1 MSCHHCE
8 NQHHHEHEHHSEKEE
23 KLSKYLYGIAIFCFV
38 LSLIP
43 IFAPYKIELIAL
55 TILFSGYEML
65 FHGIK
70 NIFRLNF
77 EEETLMT
84 IAVIAAFALGEYL
97 ESGLV
102 ILLYRLGEFLEERA
116 SEKSEDS
123 IKEIVKIKADT
134 ANRVINNTI
143 ETVDVKEIK
152 VGDTILIK
160 PGEKIPVDG
169 IILYGE
175 SKIDTSSLTG
185 ESTPIYV
192 TKENEVLSGGINLT
206 GAITCKVIR
215 DVEHSAAS
223 QIVDLVY
230 EATNNKGKTEK
241 FMTKFSKIYTPIV
254 IVIAILIAIVPF
266 VFKLDTKEWILRALI
281 FLVASCPCS
290 LVISVP
296 LSFFTALGKISKKGM
311 IVKGTKHI
319 ENLAKASVL
328 AFDKTGT
335 LTTGKMKIEQMEV
348 FGEYTKKEV
357 LSYMYSLEL
366 LSNHPIGTAIKDYQD
381 NMEEKKVEDYKEIAG
396 HGLYGKIEQK
406 EVLFGNHKLLEQYQ
420 IITDKAIS
428 ENMVA
433 NSTEIEQGM
442 IRSNKEIPQNAIC
455 LVVERK
461 IAGYITLTEEIRN
474 ESKDLVKDLKNIGI
488 KKTIMLTGDNEKN
501 AKKIGKELN
510 LDEIKAALLPQDKL
524 KAIEELKNRGEKV
537 IFVGD
542 GINDSPVLAS
552 SNFGIAMGAG
562 ANIASITADGILIS
576 NNLSTIPNII
586 KTAKRAMTVVKANI
600 IFSLIVK
607 LIVLILGAIGI
618 APIWLAILADT
629 GVTFLTVINAIQ
641 NIK

>member
-43 IFAPYKIELIAL
+43 IFEPYKIELIAL
-55 TILFSGYEML
+55 TILLSGYEML

-102 ILLYRLGEFLEERA
+102 ILLYRFGEFLEERA

-319 ENLAKASVL
+319 ENLAKASVV

-381 NMEEKKVEDYKEIAG
+381 NMEEKQVEGYKEIAG

-420 IITDKAIS
+420 IITDKAMP

-433 NSTEIEQGM
+433 NNAEIEQDM
-442 IRSNKEIPQNAIC
+442 ITDNKEIPQNAIC
-455 LVVERK
+455 LVVETK

-510 LDEIKAALLPQDKL
+510 LDEIKASLLPQDKL
-524 KAIEELKNRGEKV
+524 KTIEELKSRGEKV

-576 NNLSTIPNII
+576 NNLSTIPSII

-629 GVTFLTVINAIQ
+629 GVTFLTVINAVQ

>member
-319 ENLAKASVL
+319 ENLAKASVV

-366 LSNHPIGTAIKDYQD
+366 LSNHPIGTAIKD
-381 NMEEKKVEDYKEIAG
+381 
-396 HGLYGKIEQK
+396 
-406 EVLFGNHKLLEQYQ
+406 
-420 IITDKAIS
+420 
-428 ENMVA
+428 
-433 NSTEIEQGM
+433 
-442 IRSNKEIPQNAIC
+442 
-455 LVVERK
+455 
-461 IAGYITLTEEIRN
+461 
-474 ESKDLVKDLKNIGI
+474 
-488 KKTIMLTGDNEKN
+488 
-501 AKKIGKELN
+501 
-510 LDEIKAALLPQDKL
+510 
-524 KAIEELKNRGEKV
+524 
-537 IFVGD
+537 
-542 GINDSPVLAS
+542 
-552 SNFGIAMGAG
+552 
-562 ANIASITADGILIS
+562 
-576 NNLSTIPNII
+576 
-586 KTAKRAMTVVKANI
+586 
-600 IFSLIVK
+600 
-607 LIVLILGAIGI
+607 
-618 APIWLAILADT
+618 
-629 GVTFLTVINAIQ
+629 
-641 NIK
+641 

>member
-43 IFAPYKIELIAL
+43 IFEPYKIELIAL
-55 TILFSGYEML
+55 TILLSGYEML

-254 IVIAILIAIVPF
+254 IVIAILIVIVPF

-319 ENLAKASVL
+319 ENLAKASVVV
-328 AFDKTGT
+328 FDKTGT

-381 NMEEKKVEDYKEIAG
+381 NMEEKQVEDYKEIAG
-396 HGLYGKIEQK
+396 HGLYGKIDQK

-428 ENMVA
+428 QNMVA

-510 LDEIKAALLPQDKL
+510 LDEIKASLLPQDKL
-524 KAIEELKNRGEKV
+524 KIIEELKSRGEKV

-629 GVTFLTVINAIQ
+629 GVTFLTVVNAVQ

>member
-65 FHGIK
+65 FHGIN

-319 ENLAKASVL
+319 ENLAKASVV

-576 NNLSTIPNII
+576 NKPTL
-586 KTAKRAMTVVKANI
+586 
-600 IFSLIVK
+600 FFHL
-607 LIVLILGAIGI
+607 L
-618 APIWLAILADT
+618 
-629 GVTFLTVINAIQ
+629 
-641 NIK
+641 

>member
-8 NQHHHEHEHHSEKEE
+8 NQHHHEHEHHHEKEE
-23 KLSKYLYGIAIFCFV
+23 NLSKYLYGIGILFFIV
-38 LSLIP
+38 SFLP
-43 IFAPYKIELIAL
+43 IFAPYKIELIVITL
-55 TILFSGYEML
+55 LCSGYEML
-65 FHGIK
+65 LNGIK
-70 NIFRLNF
+70 NIFHLNF

-84 IAVIAAFALGEYL
+84 IAVISAFAIGEFT
-97 ESGLV
+97 ESCLV
-102 ILLYRLGEFLEERA
+102 ILLYRFGEFLEQRA
-116 SEKSEDS
+116 SNKSEDS

-134 ANRVINNTI
+134 ANRVVNNTI
-143 ETVDVKEIK
+143 ETVDVKEVK
-152 VGDTILIK
+152 VDDMILIK

-169 IILYGE
+169 IIIYGE
-175 SKIDTSSLTG
+175 SDIDTSTLTG
-185 ESTPIYV
+185 ESAPVYV
-192 TKENEVLSGGINLT
+192 TKETEVLSGGINLT
-206 GAITCKVIR
+206 GAITCRVIR
-215 DVEHSAAS
+215 DVEHSTAS

-241 FMTKFSKIYTPIV
+241 FITRFSKIYTPIV
-254 IVIAILIAIVPF
+254 ILVAILIAIIPF
-266 VFKLDTKEWILRALI
+266 VFQFDTKEWILRALI

-296 LSFFTALGKISKKGM
+296 LSFFTSLGKISKKGM

-319 ENLAKASVL
+319 ENLAKASVV

-348 FGEYTKKEV
+348 LGEYTKEEI

-366 LSNHPIGTAIKDYQD
+366 LSNHPIGTAIKDYRD
-381 NMEEKKVEDYKEIAG
+381 NIEIKEVEGYKEIAG

-420 IITDKAIS
+420 ITKD
-428 ENMVA
+428 N
-433 NSTEIEQGM
+433 
-442 IRSNKEIPQNAIC
+442 EIPQHAIC
-455 LVVERK
+455 LVIERK
-461 IAGYITLTEEIRN
+461 IAGYIILTQEIRK
-474 ESKDLVKDLKNIGI
+474 ESKNLVKDLKHIGV
-488 KKTIMLTGDNEKN
+488 KKIMMLTGDNEKS
-501 AKKIGKELN
+501 AETIGKELN
-510 LDEIKAALLPQDKL
+510 FNEIKASLLPQEKL
-524 KAIEELKNRGEKV
+524 KTIEELKKKGENV

-576 NNLSTIPNII
+576 NNLSTLPSII
-586 KTAKRAMTVVKANI
+586 KTAKRTMKVVKANI

-607 LIVLILGAIGI
+607 LIVLVLGAIGI

-629 GVTFLTVINAIQ
+629 GVTFLTVVNAIR

>member
-8 NQHHHEHEHHSEKEE
+8 NQHHHEHEHHHEKEE
-23 KLSKYLYGIAIFCFV
+23 NLSKYLYGIGILFFIV
-38 LSLIP
+38 SFLP
-43 IFAPYKIELIAL
+43 IFAPYKIELIVITL
-55 TILFSGYEML
+55 LCSGYEML
-65 FHGIK
+65 LNGIK
-70 NIFRLNF
+70 NIFHLNF

-84 IAVIAAFALGEYL
+84 IAVISAFAIGEFT
-97 ESGLV
+97 ESCLV
-102 ILLYRLGEFLEERA
+102 ILLYRFGEFLEQRA
-116 SEKSEDS
+116 SNKSEDS

-134 ANRVINNTI
+134 ANRVVNNTI
-143 ETVDVKEIK
+143 ETVDVKEVK
-152 VGDTILIK
+152 VDDMILIK

-169 IILYGE
+169 IIIYGE
-175 SKIDTSSLTG
+175 SDIDTSTLTG
-185 ESTPIYV
+185 ESAPVYV
-192 TKENEVLSGGINLT
+192 TKETEVLSGGINLT
-206 GAITCKVIR
+206 GAITCRVIR
-215 DVEHSAAS
+215 DVEHSTAS

-230 EATNNKGKTEK
+230 EATNNTGKTEK
-241 FMTKFSKIYTPIV
+241 FITRFSKIYTPIV
-254 IVIAILIAIVPF
+254 ILVAILIAIIPF
-266 VFKLDTKEWILRALI
+266 VFQFDTKEWILRALI

-296 LSFFTALGKISKKGM
+296 LSFFTSLGKISKKGM

-319 ENLAKASVL
+319 ENLAKASVV

-348 FGEYTKKEV
+348 LGEYTKEEI

-366 LSNHPIGTAIKDYQD
+366 LSNHPIGTAIKDYRD
-381 NMEEKKVEDYKEIAG
+381 NIEIKEVEGYKEIAG

-420 IITDKAIS
+420 ITKD
-428 ENMVA
+428 N
-433 NSTEIEQGM
+433 
-442 IRSNKEIPQNAIC
+442 EIPQHAIC
-455 LVVERK
+455 LVIERK
-461 IAGYITLTEEIRN
+461 IAGYIILTQEIRK
-474 ESKDLVKDLKNIGI
+474 ESKNLVKDLKHIGV
-488 KKTIMLTGDNEKN
+488 KKIMMLTGDNEKS
-501 AKKIGKELN
+501 AETIGKELN
-510 LDEIKAALLPQDKL
+510 FNEIKASLLPQEKL
-524 KAIEELKNRGEKV
+524 KTIEELKKKGENV

-576 NNLSTIPNII
+576 NNLSTLPSII
-586 KTAKRAMTVVKANI
+586 KTAKRTMKVVKANI

-607 LIVLILGAIGI
+607 LIVLVLGAIGI

-629 GVTFLTVINAIQ
+629 GVTFLTVVNAVQ